1 MASELSPALVSDGTP
16 RGAAT
21 TAANSAAE
29 LDWRRFVRRFA
40 AGLTLLLCLLAT
52 FNYLV
57 NPMGRH
63 APRLLPPVTWNSRP
77 VKAALL
83 RQQQP
88 PPQALILGSSRALKI
103 DPKLVRELT
112 GLPAFN
118 AAVLSAMAEDD
129 LAMLRY
135 AVEDVGA
142 QPRLL
147 VIGVDVEMFHDH
159 LPVDAGLLETPALRR
174 FVPSAPQRFP
184 AWQHFAS
191 LLSWEETKLSWRSVR
206 NALTGYPTTWNYFD
220 ADGYGHYALLEKER
234 ASGKPY
240 PLERRVDAVA
250 AEYVG
255 RYEGYTALSGERVR
269 SFEQMLEYA
278 QAHGIRVVLF
288 ITVIH
293 PRVLRVIEPHNY
305 PERYAEV
312 KRLLEQLSAKYGA
325 PAVSLY
331 DFSRVE
337 AFGGSNDWF
346 YDGSHVDERNA
357 ELMTRKMLS
366 GAPPEGKP
374 DAVR

>member
-1 MASELSPALVSDGTP
+1 MASELSPSLVSDGQRRSAAP
-16 RGAAT
+16 VGAA
-21 TAANSAAE
+21 SAAAE
-29 LDWRRFVRRFA
+29 VDWRRFVRRFA
-40 AGLTLLLCLLAT
+40 FGLALLLCFVGA

-57 NPMGRH
+57 NPMGLH

-83 RQQQP
+83 REMQP

-135 AVEDVGA
+135 AVEGVGLK
-142 QPRLL
+142 PRLL
-147 VIGVDVEMFHDH
+147 LVGVDVETFHDH
-159 LPVDAGLLETPALRR
+159 LPVDIGLLETPELRR
-174 FVPSAPQRFP
+174 YVPAGADQKFP
-184 AWQHFAS
+184 AWRHFTS
-191 LLSWEETKLSWRSVR
+191 LFSWEETKLSWRSVR

-220 ADGYGHYALLEKER
+220 ADGYGHYAVLEKER

-255 RYEGYTALSGERVR
+255 RYEGYAALSPERVR
-269 SFEQMLEYA
+269 SFEQMLDYA

-293 PRVLRVIEPHNY
+293 PRVVKVIEPHNY
-305 PERYAEV
+305 PQRYAEV
-312 KRLLEQLSAKYGA
+312 KRLLKQLSAKYDA
-325 PAVSLY
+325 ANVSLY

-337 AFGGSNDWF
+337 DFGGNTDWF

-357 ELMTRKMLS
+357 DLMTRKMLS
-366 GAPPEGKP
+366 PEGKP